1 MQEKNMEIS
10 EISDIISKIGVPAA
24 GAVGIGYLFYL
35 VLQWMMKVI
44 ITKLDSIESMVVKLI
59 DRIRMMDNDLIRID
73 SMIRIMNNLP
83 PDYDRLT
90 RKDGSLREVPGD
102 DNRRD

>member
-1 MQEKNMEIS
+1 MELTDIS
-10 EISDIISKIGVPAA
+10 GFVSSIGIPAA
-24 GAVGIGYLFYL
+24 GAIGIGYLFYGL
-35 VLQWMMKVI
+35 LQWMMKVI
-44 ITKLDSIESMVVKLI
+44 ISKLDSIEGMTVKLI

-83 PDYDRLT
+83 PDYARLT
-90 RKDGSLREVPGD
+90 RKDGGLREIPEE